1 MFATAIIVFR
11 EVLEAALIIGIVLAA
26 TRGVPARAR
35 WVAGGVAAGLL
46 GAAVVALFAGAISD
60 MAEGMGQ
67 EYLNA
72 GILLAAVAMLAWHNI
87 WMAEH
92 ARELSAHMNRVG
104 TSVAEGEL
112 PMRALA
118 FVVSFA
124 VLREGSE
131 VVLFLYGMAASAGG
145 ASQMA
150 LGGGLGL
157 LAGAVVG
164 AGLYLGLLRIPTRHL
179 FRVTGWMI
187 LLLAAGMASEAARFL
202 VQADALPALSAGPL
216 WDTSSLLSDSNLIG
230 QALHTLV
237 GYTPRPLG
245 IQLVAYLVTITIIG
259 AFMIRKP
266 RAPKLPPKLPKS
278 AGAAAI
284 VLLSLSLAGGM
295 LTGKPAYA
303 GDKVYSPIVHK
314 GELELE
320 FIGHRDKGGDQSHKW
335 EVGYGVTDRWSTA
348 LYLETEKEP
357 GDPLKAEA
365 FAWENIIQLTEQGEH
380 WLDAGL
386 YLEYEHSIREGGH
399 DKLEGKLLL
408 EKETGRF
415 INRVNIIF
423 EKEISGPNP
432 DGLELGYAW
441 QTRYRLIRAFEFGV
455 EGFGGF
461 GELSEFKPARE
472 QQHTLGPVVGG
483 VIPITTKWNFK
494 YELGY
499 QVGLSA
505 AAPDN
510 RVKAM
515 LELETY
521 F

>member
-1 MFATAIIVFR
+1 MLATAIIVFR

-26 TRGVPARAR
+26 TRGVPMRGR

-46 GAAVVALFAGAISD
+46 GATIVALFAGAISD

-92 ARELSAHMNRVG
+92 ARALTAHMNRVG

-118 FVVSFA
+118 LVVSFA

-131 VVLFLYGMAASAGG
+131 VVLFLYGMAASTGG
-145 ASQMA
+145 VAQMA
-150 LGGGLGL
+150 TGGGLGL
-157 LAGAVVG
+157 LAGATVG
-164 AGLYLGLLRIPTRHL
+164 AGLYLGLLSIPARHL
-179 FRVTGWMI
+179 FRLTGWMI

-202 VQADALPALSAGPL
+202 VQADALPALSTGPL
-216 WDTSSLLSDSNLIG
+216 WDTSAVLSDRNLIG
-230 QALHTLV
+230 QALHTLI

-245 IQLVAYLVTITIIG
+245 IQLVAYLVTITVIG
-259 AFMIRKP
+259 AFMIRKH
-266 RAPKLPPKLPKS
+266 RAPKPTKS
-278 AGAAAI
+278 IGAAAI
-284 VLLSLSLAGGM
+284 VLLSISLAGGV
-295 LTGKPAYA
+295 LTSKPAHA

-348 LYLETEKEP
+348 LFLETEKEP

-386 YLEYEHSIREGGH
+386 YLEYEHGIRADGH

-415 INRVNIIF
+415 VNRVNIIF

-472 QQHTLGPVVGG
+472 QEHTLGPVIGG
-483 VIPITTKWNFK
+483 VIPIAAKWNFK

-505 AAPDN
+505 AAPDH
-510 RVKAM
+510 RAKAM